1 MSEQTERSRGSSKTE
16 NTRKSV
22 LEQIRT
28 GVSEYRFEYAMLLP
42 TLLLLITILWLPF
55 LRGIW
60 MSFHEWPF
68 FGEKNWIGSGN
79 YQYLFQWSAF
89 YTSLRVTFIY
99 GLTVIGQLALAIAAA
114 LTLKHQTR
122 FKDFLG
128 SLLIIPYTLPSVVT
142 GTIWIYILNPDFGP
156 FFKFMEQLGTT
167 NGPIYWSTV
176 GSQALAVISFV
187 GIWSFW
193 PFMFVIIYASVENI
207 NEEYYESAK
216 VYKATRYQM
225 FRNVT
230 LPQIKSSI
238 LVALIIRTIWNLS
251 KVSQPL
257 QMTGGGPSYE
267 TSLLAILLYNEAS
280 TNGNLGLSYSIGIIL
295 LIGTLALIVVFV
307 REFEQSTEEI

>member
-1 MSEQTERSRGSSKTE
+1 MSEQTRTPTQSEKSKETSNNFLERVQSS
-16 NTRKSV
+16 
-22 LEQIRT
+22 I
-28 GVSEYRFEYAMLLP
+28 SEYRFDYAMLLP
-42 TLLLLITILWLPF
+42 TILLLVVILWLPF
-55 LRGIW
+55 FRGIW
-60 MSFHEWPF
+60 MSLHQWPF
-68 FGEKNWIGSGN
+68 FGEKSWVGLGN
-79 YQYLFQWSAF
+79 YQYLFQWDAF
-89 YTSLRVTFIY
+89 YTSIRATFIY
-99 GLTVIGQLALAIAAA
+99 GLTVIAQLSLAIAAA

-122 FKDFLG
+122 LKDLLG

-142 GTIWIYILNPDFGP
+142 GTIWLYILNPDFGP
-156 FFKFMEQLGTT
+156 VFKILEQVGLT
-167 NGPIYWSTV
+167 NGSIYWSTV

-187 GIWSFW
+187 GVWSFW

-207 NEEYYESAK
+207 NEDYYESAK

-225 FRNVT
+225 FRSVT

-267 TSLLAILLYNEAS
+267 TSLLAILLYNEAE

-295 LIGTLALIVVFV
+295 LISTLVLIVVFV